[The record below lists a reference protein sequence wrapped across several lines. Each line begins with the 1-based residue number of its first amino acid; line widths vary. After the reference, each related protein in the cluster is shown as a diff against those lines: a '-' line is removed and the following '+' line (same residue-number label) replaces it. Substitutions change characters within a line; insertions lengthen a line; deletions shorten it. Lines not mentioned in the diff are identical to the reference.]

1 MSKVTIGTEIYL
13 KDQNG
18 NLKPDAMVKE
28 VDKLRDEMV
37 RNFALQAKEHSNVL
51 AQFKRQVFDDT
62 GAFVSLSADKY
73 GVKIGGAKGNVSLF
87 TYDGQYKMCV
97 MKNGI

>member
-1 MSKVTIGTEIYL
+1 MSKVTIGTEIYW

-51 AQFKRQVFDDT
+51 A
-62 GAFVSLSADKY
+62 
-73 GVKIGGAKGNVSLF
+73 
-87 TYDGQYKMCV
+87 
-97 MKNGI
+97 